1 MTTPWQ
7 PKDTSILQ
15 MQSVINYMNEI
26 GYSYFAPTRSFGSGW
41 SYNKGR
47 EWLSLNT
54 ATLLHNGFYTE
65 CHGKSYDPPFDNL
78 PREMFEAARKA
89 KILLRVKLQHSRKKG
104 IIVQNHSVQFVRPE
118 EAELFFGEK

>member
-1 MTTPWQ
+1 MSKWQ

-15 MQSVINYMNEI
+15 MQSVINYMNEL
-26 GYSYFAPTRSFGSGW
+26 GYFYFAPTWGFGSGW

-47 EWLSLNT
+47 EWVSLNT
-54 ATLLHNGFYTE
+54 AILLHNGFYTE
-65 CHGKSYDPPFDNL
+65 CHGKYFDPPFDNL
-78 PREMFEAARKA
+78 PQEMFEAARKA

-104 IIVQNHSVQFVRPE
+104 IIVQNHSVQFVRPH